1 MNIGIDMMGGDFA
14 PLEAVLGIKMLRE
27 EGGNARHEALGT
39 SDEGEGMS
47 LPAEGRGQGTSLP
60 AEGRGQGTSDEGEL
74 VLTLFGDENQLN
86 PLLDEYGIGR
96 DGIKI
101 VHTTQVIDM
110 HEHPTKAMKE
120 KPDSS
125 IAVGFGYLAKG
136 LTDAFI
142 SAGNTGAMMV
152 GSLFSIRAIEGILR
166 PTIGAYMPRE
176 NGKLGWL
183 LDAGIN
189 ADCKPENLVQF
200 AMLGSIFAEQVLNI
214 PNPRVGLINIG
225 EEEGKGN
232 ILAQGA
238 YPLLKSMET
247 INFIGNIEGRDVFL
261 DNADVMVCEGF
272 TGNVILKLAESI
284 HGLIQRRNIEDEF
297 FNMFEF
303 EQYGGVPVLGVNK
316 PVIIG
321 HGISHAKA
329 FKNMIGIAQKMI
341 EKDVIR
347 LIKEKL

>member
-1 MNIGIDMMGGDFA
+1 MEFFIYPISTDIYNMNIGIDMMGGDFA
-14 PLEAVLGIKMLRE
+14 PLEAVKGIGLFQAQNSNNE
-27 EGGNARHEALGT
+27 
-39 SDEGEGMS
+39 
-47 LPAEGRGQGTSLP
+47 PVQ
-60 AEGRGQGTSDEGEL
+60 
-74 VLTLFGDENQLN
+74 LTLFGDETQIKTLLEEHHIDLN
-86 PLLDEYGIGR
+86 N
-96 DGIKI
+96 IKI
-101 VHTTQVIDM
+101 VHTSQVIDM

-120 KPDSS
+120 KQDSS

-176 NGKLGWL
+176 NGTLGWL

-189 ADCKPENLVQF
+189 SDCKPENLAQF

-214 PNPRVGLINIG
+214 PNPKVGLINIG

-232 ILAQGA
+232 LLAQA
-238 YPLLKSMET
+238 TYPLLKEMT
-247 INFIGNIEGRDVFL
+247 GINFIGNIEGRDVFL
-261 DNADVMVCEGF
+261 DKADVMVCDGF

-284 HGLIQRRNIEDEF
+284 HGLTERRKIKDEF
-297 FNMFEF
+297 FDMFDF

-321 HGISHAKA
+321 HGISGAKA
-329 FKNMIGIAQKMI
+329 FMNMIRIAAKMI
-341 EKDVIR
+341 EKDMIGKIR
-347 LIKEKL
+347 ENL